1 MPICLNTA
9 DIRRFETAREG
20 ERGRERERDGGG
32 GKETERGRRDGEGE
46 GEGEG
51 RDSSMPLHCFVNM
64 ALGRKGFEAGV
75 P

>member
-1 MPICLNTA
+1 M
-9 DIRRFETAREG
+9 
-20 ERGRERERDGGG
+20 GGG

-46 GEGEG
+46 GEG
-51 RDSSMPLHCFVNM
+51 RDSSMPLHCFVNL

>member
-20 ERGRERERDGGG
+20 ERGEREREREMGGG

-46 GEGEG
+46 GEG
-51 RDSSMPLHCFVNM
+51 RDSSMPLHCFVNL